1 MKTYLKI
8 TAAVFTSS
16 ALLIGCSSPQQPTV
30 SQSYPQTYPSA
41 GPAYSTSYGVVDSI
55 QVLNQGSTSSGG
67 IGLGAVTGGVVGG
80 VLGNQ
85 VGSGTGRKA
94 ATAAGAI
101 GGAIAGHQIQERSRA
116 NQAQAPAYQIGVR
129 LDNGSYQT
137 VTQDTIADIGVGSR
151 VRIENGRAY
160 RY

>member
-1 MKTYLKI
+1 MKTHLKI
-8 TAAVFTSS
+8 TAALLTSS
-16 ALLIGCSSPQQPTV
+16 AFLIGCSSPQQPSV
-30 SQSYPQTYPSA
+30 SQSYPQTYPS
-41 GPAYSTSYGVVDSI
+41 GGQAYSTSYGVVDSI
-55 QVLNQGSTSSGG
+55 QVVNQEAPSSGG

-85 VGSGTGRKA
+85 VGSGSGRKA

-101 GGAIAGHQIQERSRA
+101 GGAIAGHQIQQRNRT
-116 NQAQAPAYQIGVR
+116 NQQAQAYQIGVR

-137 VTQDTIADIGVGSR
+137 ITQESIADIGVGSR
-151 VRIENGRAY
+151 VRLENGRAY

>member
-1 MKTYLKI
+1 MQTCHKI
-8 TAAVFTSS
+8 TAAIFTSG
-16 ALLIGCSSPQQPTV
+16 AFLIGCSSPQQPTV
-30 SQSYPQTYPSA
+30 SQTYPQTYPSG

-55 QVLNQGSTSSGG
+55 QVLNQGQLSSGG
-67 IGLGAVTGGVVGG
+67 VGLGAVAGGVVGG

-101 GGAIAGHQIQERSRA
+101 GGAIAGHQIQERNRA

-129 LDNGSYQT
+129 LDNGSYQS
-137 VTQDTIADIGVGSR
+137 VTQDTIADLGVGSR